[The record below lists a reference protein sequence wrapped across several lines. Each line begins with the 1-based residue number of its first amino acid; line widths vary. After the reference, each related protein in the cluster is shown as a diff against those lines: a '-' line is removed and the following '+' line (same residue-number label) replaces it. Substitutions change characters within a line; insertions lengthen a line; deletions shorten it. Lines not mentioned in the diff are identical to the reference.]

1 MTYELLL
8 EKNVFS
14 MEILHSLL
22 YRNWSVNFYRI
33 LHFTLA
39 KLDFF
44 RCTLQSVA
52 NHVTA

>member
-8 EKNVFS
+8 KIFS

-22 YRNWSVNFYRI
+22 YRDWSVNFFI
-33 LHFTLA
+33 ELLHYTLA

-44 RCTLQSVA
+44 RCTLWSVA
-52 NHVTA
+52 NHVIA